1 MLGYGYCL
9 TQPMILSSYAILIKT
24 QLIKAMSKLSKLT
37 IKGYKSIQNLENFEL
52 YNLNIL
58 LGANGAGKSNFI
70 SVFKLLANMYAQNL
84 QQHIQVN
91 GGADALLH
99 YGKKKTQQI
108 SMEFY
113 FLNNG
118 YSFSLIPTV
127 DDRLIFEKEE
137 LCYTGNYYSSEKMA
151 HITPSSK
158 IINKAHS
165 EAALKDSTDI
175 YAIYIKP
182 AIKSWRVY
190 HFHDTS
196 STASVKQIHSATDN
210 IRLKY
215 DAANLAAFLLRLKQ
229 KYPTH
234 YEQIVKTIQLVA
246 PFFSD
251 FVHREDEQNIQLE
264 WFEAG
269 NLDTPFKA
277 HVLSDGT
284 LRFICL
290 ATLLLQPFE
299 LMNDTILIDEPELG
313 LHPYALA
320 VLADL
325 IKRAAEQKQLI
336 ISTQS
341 VELINHFSANDI
353 VVVDR
358 VNGASTFKRL
368 DEELLKDWLVDYTLG
383 DLWKQNIIGGRP
395 SR

>member
-1 MLGYGYCL
+1 
-9 TQPMILSSYAILIKT
+9 
-24 QLIKAMSKLSKLT
+24 MSTLSKLT

-52 YNLNIL
+52 KNLNIL

-84 QQHIQVN
+84 QLYIQKN

-99 YGKKKTQQI
+99 YGRKKTQEI

-113 FLNNG
+113 FNRNG
-118 YSFSLIPTV
+118 YLFDLIPTA
-127 DDRLIFEKEE
+127 DNRLIFKEE
-137 LCYTGNYYSSEKMA
+137 SLFSLMRQLTFPIIYGDSREIIGQGNIESNL
-151 HITPSSK
+151 HTRHPVVVFDTT
-158 IINKAHS
+158 
-165 EAALKDSTDI
+165 EAI
-175 YAIYIKP
+175 E
-182 AIKSWRVY
+182 SWRIY

-196 STASVKQIHSATDN
+196 DTALVKQTHSVTDN
-210 IRLKY
+210 LRLKT
-215 DAANLAAFLLRLKQ
+215 DAANLAAFLFYLKNKHLNNYQ
-229 KYPTH
+229 
-234 YEQIVKTIQLVA
+234 QIVKTIQLVA
-246 PFFSD
+246 PFFKD
-251 FVHREDEQNIQLE
+251 FVNRENDGYIQLE
-264 WFEAG
+264 WFEKG

-284 LRFICL
+284 LRFMCL

-325 IKRAAEQKQLI
+325 IKRASEKKQLI

-353 VVVDR
+353 IVVDR
-358 VNGASTFKRL
+358 VNDTSTFKRL
-368 DEELLKDWLVDYTLG
+368 DEEKLQDWLEDYTLG

-395 SR
+395 S

>member
-1 MLGYGYCL
+1 
-9 TQPMILSSYAILIKT
+9 
-24 QLIKAMSKLSKLT
+24 MSKLSRIT
-37 IKGYKSIQNLENFEL
+37 IKGYKSIQSLEGFEL
-52 YNLNIL
+52 SNLNIL

-70 SVFKLLANMYAQNL
+70 SVFKLLANIDEQNL
-84 QQHIQVN
+84 QLYIQKN
-91 GGADALLH
+91 GGADVFLY
-99 YGKKKTQQI
+99 YGRKKTERI
-108 SMEFY
+108 SMLFHLETK
-113 FLNNG
+113 G
-118 YSFSLIPTV
+118 YYFSLVPTLGN
-127 DDRLIFEKEE
+127 RLIFEKDFFW
-137 LCYTGNYYSSEKMA
+137 YTNEHNCPLTSSSSGNDETLLSN
-151 HITPSSK
+151 I
-158 IINKAHS
+158 
-165 EAALKDSTDI
+165 KDSSGNEVFRNVI
-175 YAIYIKP
+175 ENL
-182 AIKSWRVY
+182 RVY

-196 STASVKQIHSATDN
+196 DSAFVKQTHLANDN
-210 IRLKY
+210 LRLKT
-215 DAANLAAFLLRLKQ
+215 DAANLAAFLLKLKK
-229 KYPTH
+229 KYPKN

-251 FVHREDEQNIQLE
+251 FVNRDDEESIQLE
-264 WFEAG
+264 WFEKG

-325 IKRAAEQKQLI
+325 IKRAADKKQLI

-353 VVVDR
+353 IVVDR
-358 VNGASTFKRL
+358 VNDASTFKRL
-368 DEELLKDWLVDYTLG
+368 DEDQLKDWLEDYTLG
-383 DLWKQNIIGGRP
+383 ELWKQNIIGGRP

>member
-1 MLGYGYCL
+1 
-9 TQPMILSSYAILIKT
+9 
-24 QLIKAMSKLSKLT
+24 MSKLSKLT

-52 YNLNIL
+52 TNLNIL

-84 QQHIQVN
+84 QLYVQDN
-91 GGADALLH
+91 GGVDSLLH
-99 YGKKKTQQI
+99 YGRKKTQEI
-108 SMEFY
+108 KMAF
-113 FLNNG
+113 FFADNG
-118 YSFSLIPTV
+118 YEFSLTPTK
-127 DDRLIFEKEE
+127 DNRLIFGKEE
-137 LCYTGNYYSSEKMA
+137 LCYTGGYAPYSGEYMY
-151 HITPSSK
+151 PSSK
-158 IINKAHS
+158 VIESAHN
-165 EAALKDSTDI
+165 EAALKDSTHK
-175 YAIYIKP
+175 YAQYIRP
-182 AIKSWRVY
+182 ALESWRVY

-196 STASVKQIHSATDN
+196 DTALVKQSHSSSDN
-210 IRLKY
+210 LRLKT
-215 DAANLAAFLLRLKQ
+215 DAANLAAFLLLLKQ
-229 KYPTH
+229 KHSDSYH
-234 YEQIVKTIQLVA
+234 QIVKTIQLVA

-251 FVHREDEQNIQLE
+251 FVNRENEGYIHLE
-264 WFEAG
+264 WFEKG

-284 LRFICL
+284 LRFMCL
-290 ATLLLQPFE
+290 ATLLLQPFH

-353 VVVDR
+353 IVVDR
-358 VNGASTFKRL
+358 INDASTFKRL
-368 DEELLKDWLVDYTLG
+368 DEENLKDWLEDYTLG